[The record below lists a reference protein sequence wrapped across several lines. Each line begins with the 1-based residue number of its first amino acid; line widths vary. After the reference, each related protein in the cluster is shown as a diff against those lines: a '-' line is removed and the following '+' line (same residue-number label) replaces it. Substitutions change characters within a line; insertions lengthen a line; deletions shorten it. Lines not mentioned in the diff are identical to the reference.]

1 MSMIHSFHPYLV
13 SMFADLSISA
23 PRRIGGVWPETEP
36 NSKMKTSEFN
46 KNPFQITPPCLYSRS
61 KLNQSSIVMLNVDP
75 VFSNCPMWGILIVD
89 YRLYAFVEYQFA
101 HEVSTSL
108 VEVLLYYKHKH
119 VIAIQ
124 VYFITI

>member
-1 MSMIHSFHPYLV
+1 
-13 SMFADLSISA
+13 
-23 PRRIGGVWPETEP
+23 
-36 NSKMKTSEFN
+36 
-46 KNPFQITPPCLYSRS
+46 
-61 KLNQSSIVMLNVDP
+61 MLNVDP
-75 VFSNCPMWGILIVD
+75 VFSNCPMLGILIVD